1 MCTECTKALPS
12 CHGHCGR
19 NLCLHAQARG
29 IPPPPLP
36 SLAFHLALSMFR
48 ITSILAGVGARAAQ
62 GNASSAHAA
71 KAGMS

>member
-1 MCTECTKALPS
+1 MQLP
-12 CHGHCGR
+12 
-19 NLCLHAQARG
+19 AARG

-48 ITSILAGVGARAAQ
+48 IAAILAGVGARAAQ

-71 KAGMS
+71 QVSSRSAA